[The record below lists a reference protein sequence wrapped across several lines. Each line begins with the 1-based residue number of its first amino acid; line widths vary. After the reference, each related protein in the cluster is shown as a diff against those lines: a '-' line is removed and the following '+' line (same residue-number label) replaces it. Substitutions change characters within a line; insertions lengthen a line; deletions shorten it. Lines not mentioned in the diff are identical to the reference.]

1 MTDRQ
6 TDRQTDSQTDT
17 DRISISQSRIF
28 IALALKINRVHCSCV
43 CTNVCVVV
51 LVLQDRQ
58 RVYMVLEYAD
68 GGDALKHI
76 QATGAIS
83 EERARLWTSQIASA
97 VRYMHDLD
105 IAHRDLKLENLLID
119 ACDSIKICDFG
130 FVREATPGDLS
141 RTYCGSKSY
150 AAPEILQ
157 ARCFTD
163 LYSIATCILLV
174 CVCIFVFL

>member
-1 MTDRQ
+1 M
-6 TDRQTDSQTDT
+6 
-17 DRISISQSRIF
+17 
-28 IALALKINRVHCSCV
+28 L
-43 CTNVCVVV
+43 VVV
-51 LVLQDRQ
+51 QDRQ

-76 QATGAIS
+76 QSTGAIS
-83 EERARLWTSQIASA
+83 EDRARLWTSQIASA

-119 ACDSIKICDFG
+119 SGDNIKLCDFG

-141 RTYCGSKSY
+141 QTYCGSKSY

-157 ARCFTD
+157 ARALLGTCRRILCFD
-163 LYSIATCILLV
+163 RR
-174 CVCIFVFL
+174 